1 MGEAVPGGCRGTV
14 VRIFPPGGGTVP
26 GGPWS
31 VETNRGTRRQK
42 NSVGFF
48 AAEQEEPLEIR
59 VGADEV
65 KEEDLEGD
73 DDEPINAD
81 LEWETTASKLREA
94 EKSAAA
100 ADAAERKAKLAA
112 EPYDNPLLEHVRSNV
127 MAEHVITLD

>member
-1 MGEAVPGGCRGTV
+1 MAREVWGPPKDALGARSFMGVPD
-14 VRIFPPGGGTVP
+14 
-26 GGPWS
+26 
-31 VETNRGTRRQK
+31 
-42 NSVGFF
+42 
-48 AAEQEEPLEIR
+48 PLESR

-112 EPYDNPLLEHVRSNV
+112 EPYDNPLLEHVR
-127 MAEHVITLD
+127 MK

>member
-1 MGEAVPGGCRGTV
+1 M
-14 VRIFPPGGGTVP
+14 
-26 GGPWS
+26 
-31 VETNRGTRRQK
+31 
-42 NSVGFF
+42 
-48 AAEQEEPLEIR
+48 
-59 VGADEV
+59 

-100 ADAAERKAKLAA
+100 AERKAKLAA

-127 MAEHVITLD
+127 TAEHVNTLD

>member
-1 MGEAVPGGCRGTV
+1 MIVLTV
-14 VRIFPPGGGTVP
+14 KQISNEVSDHTCSRV
-26 GGPWS
+26 
-31 VETNRGTRRQK
+31 
-42 NSVGFF
+42 

-127 MAEHVITLD
+127 TAEPGLATYSIFFCFFFVKNH